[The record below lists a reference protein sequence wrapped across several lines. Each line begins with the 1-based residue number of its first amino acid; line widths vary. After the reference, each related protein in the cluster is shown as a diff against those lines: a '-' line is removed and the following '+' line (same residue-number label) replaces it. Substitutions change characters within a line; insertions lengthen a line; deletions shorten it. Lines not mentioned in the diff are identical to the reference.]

1 LATAVVRATLSGMRL
16 LERDLSLASLA
27 GYAREARQG
36 NGRLVLVAGEAGVGK
51 SALLEQF
58 QCDLPDARWSWGA
71 CDGLFT
77 PRPLGPLFDLA
88 DQLGGELL
96 DLCRARAGRDE
107 LFRALL
113 HQIGSPGTLDV
124 VVVEDVHWADEATVD
139 LLAFL
144 GRRIRDAQVLLLVTY
159 RTENLAEADPL
170 RVALGELARQ
180 RPARR
185 VELAPLSADA
195 VRQLAGDS
203 GLDAAQLY
211 RLTGGNPFYVTEVLQ
226 AGMSEVPQAARDAV
240 LARAA
245 RLSAGAR
252 DVLDVTAL
260 IGTRGDLQLVEAVTA
275 CRPPA
280 VDEVL
285 ASGLLAE
292 DGTCLRFRHEI
303 ARLAV
308 ELAIAAHRR
317 RAVHMRIL
325 AALQAA
331 GCDDDAQLTFHAEA
345 AGDGP
350 AVLRYA
356 TAAAH
361 RAAELASHREAAAQF
376 QRALRFAAGTT
387 PATAATLCDGLAREA
402 GLLDWWQDAADASQR
417 ALELWRQAGDRL
429 RESATSRQLSR
440 ALWRLCRGPEATAAA
455 EAAVAVAEPLGPST
469 ELAWAYASLAS
480 NRMLDGHDDAA
491 IGISRRAQAM
501 AESLNVPGALS
512 DALNTEGCAAGDQGR
527 DWVAPMQRALEIAIA
542 EGLQTQAGRAYSNM
556 TAIYRGLMRFGEAE
570 RVFTEGIAYCD
581 EHDIG
586 TYGICL
592 RGGWTEA
599 LEQMGRWEE
608 SAALSEELLT
618 HSGASPV
625 NRIIPLV
632 SLGKIRARQGMR
644 GCWEYLDEAA
654 ATAAGSGEPQFLVPV
669 RLARAEAHWLEG
681 QPATARR
688 EAEQADDVCASGD
701 AWERGAVAIWL
712 RRTGSIR
719 SPRGD
724 LAEPYRLQAAGDW
737 EQAAA
742 SWTRLGCPYEAALAL
757 YDAPDEAALR
767 DALKIFTGL
776 GAPAAA
782 QITRQ
787 KMRLLG
793 IRSIPRDPRPATRAH
808 PLGLTAREREVL
820 ELICAGHTNAEI
832 AAKLFIST
840 KTVDHHV
847 SAVLAKLD
855 APTREIAASHAAR
868 LGLAGTA
875 AQI

>member
-1 LATAVVRATLSGMRL
+1 MRL
-16 LERDLSLASLA
+16 LERELPLASLA

-36 NGRLVLVAGEAGVGK
+36 DGRLVLVAGEAGVGK

-58 QCDLPDARWSWGA
+58 QLDLPDARWSWGA

-88 DQLGGELL
+88 GRLGGELL
-96 DLCRARAGRDE
+96 DLCHAGAGRDE

-113 HQIGSPGTLDV
+113 NQVSEPGTLDV

-144 GRRIRDAQVLLLVTY
+144 GRRIRDAEVLLLVTY
-159 RTENLAEADPL
+159 RDENLAEADPV

-180 RPARR
+180 RPTRR

-195 VRQLAGDS
+195 VRQLAGSS

-226 AGMSEVPQAARDAV
+226 AGMSEVPAAAREAV
-240 LARAA
+240 RARAA

-252 DVLDVTAL
+252 EILDVTAL
-260 IGTRGDLQLVEAVTA
+260 IGTRADLQLVQAVTA
-275 CRPPA
+275 CRAPA

-285 ASGLLAE
+285 ASGLLGE

-308 ELAIAAHRR
+308 EQAIAAHRR
-317 RAVHMRIL
+317 RAVHTRIL
-325 AALQAA
+325 AALEAA
-331 GCDDDAQLTFHAEA
+331 GCDEDAQLAFHAEA

-356 TAAAH
+356 AAAAG

-376 QRALRFAAGTT
+376 QRALRFAAGTA
-387 PATAATLCDGLAREA
+387 PASAATLCDGLAHEA
-402 GLLDWWQDAADASQR
+402 GLLDWWQDAADAGLR
-417 ALELWRQAGDRL
+417 AMELWRQAGDRR
-429 RESATSRQLSR
+429 REGATSRQL
-440 ALWRLCRGPEATAAA
+440 AIAMWRLCRGDEATAAT
-455 EAAVAVAEPLGPST
+455 EAAVAILEPLGPCA

-480 NRMLDGHDDAA
+480 MRALHGHDDAA
-491 IGISRRAQAM
+491 IGLARQAQAL
-501 AESLNVPGALS
+501 AESLSVPGALS
-512 DALNTEGCAAGDQGR
+512 DALNTEGCAIGNQGGD
-527 DWVAPMQRALEIAIA
+527 WAAAMQRALDVAMA
-542 EGLQTQAGRAYSNM
+542 AGMQTQAGRAYSNLH
-556 TAIYRGLMRFGEAE
+556 ANYYGERRFAEAE
-570 RVFTEGIAYCD
+570 KVFAEGIAYCN
-581 EHDIG
+581 EHDLR

-592 RGGWTEA
+592 RGGRTGA
-599 LEQMGRWEE
+599 LEQLGRWDE
-608 SAALSEELLT
+608 SASLSEELLT

-625 NRIIPLV
+625 NRIIPLC
-632 SLGKIRARQGMR
+632 SLGLIRARQGAP
-644 GCWEYLDEAA
+644 GCWGCLDEAA
-654 ATAAGSGEPQFLVPV
+654 ATAKGNGEPQFLVSA

-681 QPATARR
+681 QPNSAGR
-688 EAEQADDVCASGD
+688 EAELADDVCAQCD
-701 AWERGAVAIWL
+701 QWERGAVAVWL
-712 RRTGSIR
+712 RRTGSPR
-719 SPRGD
+719 PPRGE
-724 LAEPYRLQAAGDW
+724 LAEPCRLQMAGDW
-737 EQAAA
+737 EQAARL
-742 SWTRLGCPYEAALAL
+742 WTTLGCPYEAALAL

-767 DALKIFTGL
+767 QALKIFTGL
-776 GAPAAA
+776 GASAAA

-820 ELICAGHTNAEI
+820 ELICAGHTNSEI

-855 APTREIAASHAAR
+855 APTREVAASHAAR
-868 LGLAGTA
+868 LGLAGA